1 MTAKIMDIKNHT
13 KRTTVSDYMVPVM
26 QPFTKEHLVVN
37 KRFIN
42 PERTPELLTD
52 IEHMGLTYKDT
63 ELKEIFELDK
73 ARTHGLLQK
82 FRRGRNPEYSNI
94 QKDVTGNGKDIRE
107 RPVLVVEDENGEI
120 EIIIEGNTIDDI
132 YHKHGSPNEIV
143 CTFTKNSNYTEAN
156 LIACGGYFNSL
167 GHAKGVNDLAN
178 LEFLIAQIVVSDP
191 KLNLKK
197 NETRSNVIAEFT
209 NKIKNYL
216 KFMAG
221 NLNVETKEFNRIIN
235 NLVTEQTGIEQ
246 AANPTAKLVLEDMR
260 NNGYKDNNYIKYT
273 AYGSFISKMVGE
285 HWKKEDIPVGKY
297 KQIATAIHLSA
308 PDLSDPINSWIDAA
322 IKHNR
327 DYVEWN
333 EWITERND
341 GKDPYKS
348 FGILG
353 YYQSVLAL
361 DDVWPYKSI
370 ISIEDI
376 KTYRAKNPA

>member
-178 LEFLIAQIVVSDP
+178 LEFLIAQ
-191 KLNLKK
+191 
-197 NETRSNVIAEFT
+197 
-209 NKIKNYL
+209 
-216 KFMAG
+216 
-221 NLNVETKEFNRIIN
+221 
-235 NLVTEQTGIEQ
+235 
-246 AANPTAKLVLEDMR
+246 
-260 NNGYKDNNYIKYT
+260 
-273 AYGSFISKMVGE
+273 
-285 HWKKEDIPVGKY
+285 
-297 KQIATAIHLSA
+297 
-308 PDLSDPINSWIDAA
+308 
-322 IKHNR
+322 
-327 DYVEWN
+327 
-333 EWITERND
+333 
-341 GKDPYKS
+341 
-348 FGILG
+348 FG
-353 YYQSVLAL
+353 
-361 DDVWPYKSI
+361 
-370 ISIEDI
+370 
-376 KTYRAKNPA
+376 